1 MSELEDEIE
10 EGIVE
15 ERVFTIP
22 LRRAWIAPIK
32 KRAPRAIKII
42 KDYLKKHMKSDIV
55 SINVEVNKKVWDRG
69 IEKPPR
75 KIKIRATKDED
86 GVVRAYLV
94 KGE

>member
-1 MSELEDEIE
+1 MSESVDEIE

-22 LRRAWIAPIK
+22 LRRAWISPVK
-32 KRAPRAIKII
+32 KRAPKAIKII
-42 KDYLKKHMKSDIV
+42 RDYLRKHMKSDTI
-55 SINVEVNKKVWDRG
+55 SISTEVNKKVWNRG

-86 GVVRAYLV
+86 GVVRAHLV

>member
-1 MSELEDEIE
+1 MSDFEEEIE

-22 LRRAWIAPIK
+22 LRRAWISPVK

-42 KDYLKKHMKSDIV
+42 KDYLKKHMKSDTV
-55 SINVEVNKKVWDRG
+55 SINSEVNKKVWDRG

-75 KIKIRATKDED
+75 KIKIRATKDEE

>member
-10 EGIVE
+10 EGIVD

-75 KIKIRATKDED
+75 KIKIRATKDEE

>member
-15 ERVFTIP
+15 ERVYTIP

-32 KRAPRAIKII
+32 KRTPRAIKII
-42 KDYLKKHMKSDIV
+42 REYLKKHMKSDTV
-55 SINVEVNKKVWDRG
+55 SISSEVNKKVWDRG

-75 KIKIRATKDED
+75 KIKIRATKDEE